1 MPSRLWKVCSVPSTF
16 VKISKW
22 WPVRFGQRARR
33 GNGPLQGLTEGS
45 SRYPTHGAGER
56 EDAGQTLV
64 EGRETRGQ
72 KATVPASRAGFA
84 CRGALWHTDCRAQRA
99 PGLRVALGQWC
110 PRLPPRLKESYLAQN
125 SLELKLPSES
135 SPPFYAKQ
143 RSLSPEEKKWTLRL
157 ITPSSQPVQP
167 LADLQ
172 NSLPQPFKR

>member
-84 CRGALWHTDCRAQRA
+84 CRGALWAPLGTQTAEPRGHPACAWLSGSGAQG
-99 PGLRVALGQWC
+99 GL
-110 PRLPPRLKESYLAQN
+110 P
-125 SLELKLPSES
+125 
-135 SPPFYAKQ
+135 
-143 RSLSPEEKKWTLRL
+143 
-157 ITPSSQPVQP
+157 
-167 LADLQ
+167 D
-172 NSLPQPFKR
+172 